1 MKAIGGECA
10 DAFNLLPFTSVPVP
24 PDEWRY
30 EAFSEGR
37 LRTLV
42 RRRGQIYGFGGN
54 GDRPIRL
61 SLAGA
66 ESKCPGLIR
75 DGRFFL
81 PENGA
86 PTSHILKFQIS
97 GFSRVPAF
105 QTLLTKLAQSLGL
118 PATDIEL
125 HTLDGLPAENPDDS
139 FVVIERYDRYKD
151 EADQVQRLHQ
161 EDFCQALGYGHG
173 RKYQAEGGPGFPDC
187 LRLIRDVSDEPALD
201 APVLIEWQ
209 IFNFLA
215 GNSDGHAKNLSLL
228 YSAGNSLR
236 LAPFYDL
243 VCTRAIRHVDAHLAL
258 SIGGQHNPGNISKQH
273 WSDFARENEIGQRY
287 LFGLVKQQAEQML
300 DTIAKVLTDFTD
312 EHGAYAALQRVRTV
326 VESQCKRTLKD
337 LVSA

>member
-1 MKAIGGECA
+1 M
-10 DAFNLLPFTSVPVP
+10 
-24 PDEWRY
+24 
-30 EAFSEGR
+30 
-37 LRTLV
+37 
-42 RRRGQIYGFGGN
+42 YGFGGN
-54 GDRPIRL
+54 GDRPIHL

-215 GNSDGHAKNLSLL
+215 GNSDAHAKNLSLL

-273 WSDFARENEIGQRY
+273 WSDFARENDIGQRY
-287 LFGLVKQQAEQML
+287 L
-300 DTIAKVLTDFTD
+300 
-312 EHGAYAALQRVRTV
+312 
-326 VESQCKRTLKD
+326 
-337 LVSA
+337 